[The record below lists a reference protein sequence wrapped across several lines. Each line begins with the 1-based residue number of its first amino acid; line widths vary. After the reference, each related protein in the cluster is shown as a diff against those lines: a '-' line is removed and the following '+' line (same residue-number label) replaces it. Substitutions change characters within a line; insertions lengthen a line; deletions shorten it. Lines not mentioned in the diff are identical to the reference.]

1 MLFRFPL
8 SARFLAVAAALAV
21 PLCAPAQSPSDT
33 VAVDLANAI
42 GRALDGSPEVGIEAA
57 GRDFAAARLR
67 QARAARFAT
76 EFTATSGHA
85 VAPGLN
91 RNGSTRP
98 ENALYLSP
106 EVRNDWETIR
116 PYNQIEVELLQPLW
130 TWGELSG
137 NIRAARAGMALE
149 DAVVDG
155 TRETVALRTSEL
167 VLGIQLT
174 DALGRLAGETETVLD
189 RARTELER
197 LLDEGDPDVD
207 DAALFQLRLF
217 EQETAAR
224 VAELEQNRLLA
235 RSALARQLLVPGTAV
250 TVAAPLAALPV
261 PQESLEA
268 HQALALQSRSEIGQA
283 GAGLRA
289 REALVDVAKSDYY
302 PKLFVGV
309 SGSARYAEGRPNQ
322 ANPFISDGFS
332 SGSGVRAGVGVRQ
345 NLAFGQTRARVAQAQ
360 AQAEEVRY
368 QATAAEQLVLF
379 EVEEAYR
386 RMLTRQAA
394 LGARTE
400 ARRLSGEWERLEQVN
415 FDLGLGTTAG
425 LTGATRARLEAE
437 AAYLDATRAFNV
449 AVLQLFAATGTL
461 ADRAEGHLERGTSFE
476 TDAGE

>member
-1 MLFRFPL
+1 MLLRSLRP
-8 SARFLAVAAALAV
+8 ARALALAAALAV
-21 PLCAPAQSPSDT
+21 PAAAQPAPDSL
-33 VAVDLANAI
+33 AVDLAGAI
-42 GRALDGSPEVGIEAA
+42 TRALDGSPEVGIDAS

-67 QARAARFAT
+67 QARAARYAT

-85 VAPGLN
+85 VAPGLD

-106 EVRNDWETIR
+106 EVRNDWESIR
-116 PYNQIEVELLQPLW
+116 PYNQIEVEALQPIY
-130 TWGELSG
+130 TWGELGG
-137 NIRAARAGMALE
+137 NIRAAQAGLAVE
-149 DAVVDG
+149 EAVVEG
-155 TRETVALRTSEL
+155 TRETVALRTAEL
-167 VLGIQLT
+167 VVGLQLT
-174 DALGRLAGETETVLD
+174 DALGGLADETESVLG
-189 RARTELER
+189 RAETELAR

-224 VAELEQNRLLA
+224 VAELEQSRLLA
-235 RSALARQLLVPGTAV
+235 RSALARQLLLPGVAV
-250 TVAAPLAALPV
+250 RPTAPLAPLPA
-261 PQESLEA
+261 PSDSLEA
-268 HQALALQSRSEIGQA
+268 YQALALQHRSEIRQA

-302 PKLFVGV
+302 PKLFVSV
-309 SGSARYAEGRPNQ
+309 RANARYAEGRPNQ

-386 RMLTRQAA
+386 QMRTRQAA
-394 LGARTE
+394 LEARTE
-400 ARRLSGEWERLEQVN
+400 GRRLAGEWERTEQVN
-415 FDLGLGTTAG
+415 YDLGLGTATG
-425 LTGATRARLEAE
+425 LTGATRARLEAD
-437 AAYLDATRAFNV
+437 AGYLDAVRAYNV
-449 AVLQLFAATGTL
+449 AVLRLYAATGTL

-476 TDAGE
+476 QGEGE

>member
-1 MLFRFPL
+1 MLFCFPL
-8 SARFLAVAAALAV
+8 SARFLAIAAALAA
-21 PLCAPAQSPSDT
+21 PLSAPAQPPPDT
-33 VAVDLANAI
+33 LAVDLAGAI

-91 RNGSTRP
+91 RNGSTQP

-116 PYNQIEVELLQPLW
+116 PYNQIEVEMLQPLW
-130 TWGELSG
+130 TWGELGG
-137 NIRAARAGMALE
+137 NIRAARAGLALE
-149 DAVVDG
+149 DAVVAG

-167 VLGIQLT
+167 MLGIQLT
-174 DALGRLAGETETVLD
+174 DALGRLADETESVLG

-250 TVAAPLAALPV
+250 TAAALAALPA

-268 HQALALQSRSEIGQA
+268 FQALALQHRSEIGQA

-302 PKLFVGV
+302 PKLFVGI
-309 SGSARYAEGRPNQ
+309 SGTARYAQGRPNQ

-394 LGARTE
+394 LDARTE

-437 AAYLDATRAFNV
+437 AAYLDAVRAFNV